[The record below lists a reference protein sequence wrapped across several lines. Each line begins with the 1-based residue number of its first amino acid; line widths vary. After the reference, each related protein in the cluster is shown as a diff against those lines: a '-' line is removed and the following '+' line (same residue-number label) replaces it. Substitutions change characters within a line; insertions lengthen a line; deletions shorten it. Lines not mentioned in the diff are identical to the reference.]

1 MGVDFTKEQLKT
13 YSKEYQTRSKE
24 AYSRSRSM
32 RVDIKERAKYHREYL
47 DAQAMIRNIN
57 SKLTKDEWLYDDL
70 PNGHHVNHFRVIAS
84 GHPDRVGKLI
94 DGFGREYD
102 VSREGN

>member
-1 MGVDFTKEQLKT
+1 MCVDFTKEQLKT
-13 YSKEYQTRSKE
+13 YIKDYQTRSKE

-70 PNGHHVNHFRVIAS
+70 PNGHHVKHFRVIAS
-84 GHPDRVGKLI
+84 GDPDRVGKLI

-102 VSREGN
+102 VPREGN